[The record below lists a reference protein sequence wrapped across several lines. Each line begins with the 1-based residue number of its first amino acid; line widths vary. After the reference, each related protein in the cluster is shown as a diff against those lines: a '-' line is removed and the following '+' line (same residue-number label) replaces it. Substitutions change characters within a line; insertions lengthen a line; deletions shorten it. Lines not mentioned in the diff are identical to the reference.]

1 MPDHLLG
8 TKEAAALLGVS
19 KQGLFHLVESHH
31 DFPAP
36 TATLA
41 SGRIWNRADVESWA
55 TAHGRTLH
63 QDDA

>member
-1 MPDHLLG
+1 VTNHLLG

-19 KQGLFHLVESHH
+19 KQGLFHLVDTHP

-41 SGRIWNRADVESWA
+41 SGRIWERKAVEAWA
-55 TAHGRTLH
+55 TAHGRTRH
-63 QDDA
+63 EADA